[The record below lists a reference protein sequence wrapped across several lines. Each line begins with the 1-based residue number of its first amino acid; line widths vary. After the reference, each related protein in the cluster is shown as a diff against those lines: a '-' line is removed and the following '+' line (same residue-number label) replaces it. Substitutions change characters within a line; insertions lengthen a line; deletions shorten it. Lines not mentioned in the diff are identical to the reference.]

1 MAGRRFLATL
11 LAVCALGGALR
22 LWHLSSIHGT
32 PFYDFDATW
41 ASSDMN
47 ANLSWAHHVASG
59 DWLDRNAWRPHF
71 TWQDNVADAETW
83 ERWLGPSTYY
93 QPPLYTYLV
102 ALSIRGTGGV
112 DAWRFL
118 QTLLGAVNILLVGLL
133 ARRFFGPAAGIVAA
147 LFVAG
152 YAPFILYDSELL
164 RGTLVITLNT
174 AALLAL
180 SATPVKESRG
190 RCILAGALLGAAY
203 LCDSAVITFLPLAFI
218 WAIWIRPGAPAGRG
232 REAAWIAAGLAAALL
247 PLVARNLVVGAPIL
261 SSTTRAP
268 LAFVMGNAPD
278 SRPVG
283 AVIPQGT
290 EEILKAS
297 DYKVLGTILATIGA
311 YHGAIGDLALKQWEK
326 LSGLWNAYEVPDNP
340 SFYYAA
346 LHSPVLTWGL
356 RFSCVGGL
364 GLAGMLLAARRAR
377 ESSLL
382 YLYLAS
388 VLALFLLAHVVS
400 RYRQP
405 LVIPLAIFAGL
416 ALTEGARALA
426 ARRWGAAAA
435 VLGGATALSFALP
448 STPPPGYRYYRPSEF
463 VIAADAL
470 EQKGEVTLASKELRQ
485 ALALANGENVPD
497 TERVKL
503 NLALGELF
511 LRHERYPEALSA
523 FRDVLDDEGDNAEA
537 LIAVGGIHHD
547 TNQPMEALSTLMRA
561 EQVSPDN
568 AEVEARLGHLLWV
581 TFHDGAA
588 ALPHLRKALD
598 LAPNSPAAADLSAWA
613 TQAGAASGKTP

>member
-1 MAGRRFLATL
+1 MAGRHFLAIL
-11 LAVCALGGALR
+11 LAVCALGAGLR
-22 LWHLSSIHGT
+22 LWHLSSIRET
-32 PFYDFDATW
+32 PLYDFDATW

-47 ANLSWAHHVASG
+47 ANLSWAKAVAAG

-71 TWQDNVADAETW
+71 AWQDNVADGPTW
-83 ERWLGPSTYY
+83 DRWLGPSTYY

-102 ALSIRGTGGV
+102 ALSVRATGGA
-112 DAWRFL
+112 DAWRL
-118 QTLLGAVNILLVGLL
+118 AQTLLGAVNVMLIGLL
-133 ARRFFGPAAGIVAA
+133 GRRLFGPAAGIVAA
-147 LFVAG
+147 LLVAG
-152 YAPFILYDSELL
+152 YAPYILYDSELL
-164 RGTLVITLNT
+164 RGPVVIALNA

-180 SATPVKESRG
+180 SGVPSRA
-190 RCILAGALLGAAY
+190 RFILAGGLLGAAY
-203 LCDSAVITFLPLAFI
+203 LADSAIITFLPLVFV
-218 WAIWIRPGAPAGRG
+218 WAIWIRPGASSGRA
-232 REAAWIAAGLAAALL
+232 REAAFIAAGLAAALL
-247 PLVARNLVVGAPIL
+247 PLVARNLAVGAPAF

-283 AVIPQGT
+283 AIIPEST
-290 EEILKAS
+290 AEILKAG
-297 DYKVLGTILATIGA
+297 DYKVMGTILATIGA
-311 YHGAIGDLALKQWEK
+311 YHGAIGDLLLKQWDK
-326 LSGLWNAYEVPDNP
+326 LSGLFSAYEVPDNP

-346 LHSPVLTWGL
+346 LHSPVLAAGL
-356 RFSCVGGL
+356 RFTCVGGL
-364 GLAGMLLAARRAR
+364 GIVGMLLAVRRAR

-405 LVIPLAIFAGL
+405 LVMPLAIFGAF
-416 ALTEGARALA
+416 ALVEGTRALA

-435 VLGGATALSFALP
+435 ILGGATALSFALP
-448 STPPPGYRYYRPSEF
+448 SAPPPGYRYYRPAEF
-463 VIAADAL
+463 VIAAEAL
-470 EQKGEVTLASKELRQ
+470 EQKGDVARAAKELRQ
-485 ALALANGENVPD
+485 AAALANGENV
-497 TERVKL
+497 TEVERVKL

-547 TNQPMEALSTLMRA
+547 TNQPMEALATLMHA

-613 TQAGAASGKTP
+613 TQAAAASGKTP